1 MPNLKNKKVIKDQ
14 QGQRKYPGLVTEIQG
29 DTMATTGYGDIPLYV
44 VPNVGNPMV
53 VPANS
58 GNRVFP
64 GASSF
69 TEYPIANN
77 GGWLDKYQDG
87 GLKSVTGPAPKLD
100 AKTEAE
106 GKRIASS
113 YNNANKQN
121 AQISQTRNWSQADQ
135 EHSDRVKARIN
146 NPASD
151 VGILAANMASN
162 LTRFRNLSPEEIARV
177 TDNVGE
183 TVNLSSGIATD
194 ALTNELVGYGATKAI
209 PFVSKSA
216 KAAGKYLTEE
226 TALKNAYKVNPLA
239 NKEVPLNKLYH
250 KTNNPNLSLDEIDLL
265 RLGKSQSKKRHLSM
279 LESERPSG
287 FYTSDEAFYPFMGG
301 KSKFSFDFPANAKIK
316 DLKLEGRITDR
327 ISQNELKKLQKEG
340 YDLIRGKNM
349 IGQTE
354 YIPLNK
360 SGFDFNFITKPL
372 TPFTKNE
379 LTKINGKNMAYRKI
393 GNKSGL
399 QDLIN
404 KGGSQAPAPLRMK
417 SGQTADTP
425 FFGMGKTPTESYRGI
440 YAVEADPF
448 NPKYNW
454 SHNVAGTSNYG
465 VAPFDSKT
473 GRLIKNIPI
482 EDLNV
487 YRKKWFSNNY
497 KKLDPN
503 NLEEGL
509 KYADA
514 QYIAENSWKWGV
526 RGLAADQFFNNGE
539 IRKNIIE
546 KTKKQISTLQNKQD
560 NSQWLNKY
568 N

>member
-1 MPNLKNKKVIKDQ
+1 
-14 QGQRKYPGLVTEIQG
+14 
-29 DTMATTGYGDIPLYV
+29 
-44 VPNVGNPMV
+44 
-53 VPANS
+53 
-58 GNRVFP
+58 
-64 GASSF
+64 
-69 TEYPIANN
+69 
-77 GGWLDKYQDG
+77 
-87 GLKSVTGPAPKLD
+87 
-100 AKTEAE
+100 
-106 GKRIASS
+106 
-113 YNNANKQN
+113 
-121 AQISQTRNWSQADQ
+121 
-135 EHSDRVKARIN
+135 
-146 NPASD
+146 
-151 VGILAANMASN
+151 
-162 LTRFRNLSPEEIARV
+162 
-177 TDNVGE
+177 
-183 TVNLSSGIATD
+183 
-194 ALTNELVGYGATKAI
+194 
-209 PFVSKSA
+209 
-216 KAAGKYLTEE
+216 
-226 TALKNAYKVNPLA
+226 
-239 NKEVPLNKLYH
+239 
-250 KTNNPNLSLDEIDLL
+250 
-265 RLGKSQSKKRHLSM
+265 
-279 LESERPSG
+279 
-287 FYTSDEAFYPFMGG
+287 
-301 KSKFSFDFPANAKIK
+301 
-316 DLKLEGRITDR
+316 
-327 ISQNELKKLQKEG
+327 
-340 YDLIRGKNM
+340 
-349 IGQTE
+349 
-354 YIPLNK
+354 
-360 SGFDFNFITKPL
+360 
-372 TPFTKNE
+372 
-379 LTKINGKNMAYRKI
+379 MAYRKI